1 MFKTYEKYLF
11 SKFIKK
17 FIQISVIFFSLVIV
31 IGILEE
37 ISFFKD
43 IEDKILLPYFLTLLN
58 APSNLFQIFPFIF
71 FLTTQLF
78 FFDLHNNDE
87 LDLIKKSGLKNT
99 EIIKN
104 LFFLSAFMGILI
116 ILIFYNI
123 SSTLKFYYLDTKNKL
138 SLDNKYLAMVTKSGL
153 WIKDEINGEKLIIK
167 SEIMNKNI
175 LNNVLINKFDNE
187 YILKQ
192 IIQSPTID
200 ITNKKWIIYSPI
212 VTTDNITKKQDD
224 NLTLNTNF
232 DYKKIS
238 NIFGDNSTLNFKKI
252 LNQFEDYK
260 NLGYS
265 TNEIFLHLLNIL
277 TLPLFYGVLTVMGSI
292 TMINFTKKKSF
303 TFQITTGILISVILY
318 YMLFIFNALGSTG
331 KIPAYLAIFFPL
343 IVISFISIVGLVR
356 VNEK

>member
-1 MFKTYEKYLF
+1 MFKTYQKYIF

-17 FIQISVIFFSLVIV
+17 YTYISIIFFSLVIV

-43 IEDKILLPYFLTLLN
+43 IEEKIFLPYFLTLLN

-78 FFDLHNNDE
+78 FFDLYKNDE
-87 LDLIKKSGLKNT
+87 LDLFKKSGLKNT
-99 EIIKN
+99 IIIKN
-104 LFFLSAFMGILI
+104 LFFLSVIMGIFI
-116 ILIFYNI
+116 ILIFYNL
-123 SSTLKFYYLDTKNKL
+123 SSTLKFYYSEIKNEL

-153 WIKDEINGEKLIIK
+153 WIKDEVNGEKLIIK
-167 SEIMNKNI
+167 SEIMNKNF
-175 LNNVLINKFDNE
+175 LKNVIINKFDADYN
-187 YILKQ
+187 LTQ
-192 IIQSPTID
+192 IIQSPKVD
-200 ITNKKWIIYSPI
+200 ITSKQWIIYSPL
-212 VTTDNITKKQDD
+212 VTVDNISQKLDY
-224 NLTLNTNF
+224 NLIIFTNF

-252 LNQFEDYK
+252 LNLLKDYK

-265 TNEIFLHLLNIL
+265 TNEIMLHLLNIL
-277 TLPLFYGVLTVMGSI
+277 TLPFFYSVLTIMGSV

-303 TFQITTGILISVILY
+303 VFQITSGILISVILY
-318 YMLFIFNALGSTG
+318 YMLFIFNALGLAG
-331 KIPAYLAIFFPL
+331 KIPTYLAIFFPL
-343 IVISFISIVGLVR
+343 MIISFISIIGLVR